1 MRAGFAKT
9 CKQCKALQNHSTT
22 SLRHVIIVLS
32 FHFRHHEKTVTVQHL
47 QRYNYRKTAKGGNPV
62 LVDGK
67 FSLRSQPGRNFEDAA
82 RVHEK
87 RKGEEKQLTKKLIGA
102 CHAGKGER
110 KPVFPF
116 ISTCSL
122 SVVFPFGLWFSLRNH
137 TIDRVAQ
144 EFSVTCRWD
153 LNYQRDV

>member
-9 CKQCKALQNHSTT
+9 CKALQNHSTT

-67 FSLRSQPGRNFEDAA
+67 FSLRSQPGRNFGDAA

>member
-22 SLRHVIIVLS
+22 SLRHVIIVLC

-47 QRYNYRKTAKGGNPV
+47 QRYNYRQTSKGGNPV

-110 KPVFPF
+110 KHVFPF

-137 TIDRVAQ
+137 TIDRVAKG
-144 EFSVTCRWD
+144 FSVTCRWD

>member
-9 CKQCKALQNHSTT
+9 CKQSKALQNHSTT

-110 KPVFPF
+110 KPVFLF